1 MNLHLALSLNCFLQL
16 PFYFA
21 VIIEHSVNTPTCPDR
36 EIIYVRQPLVSI
48 ASLRIPTRRKVT
60 VNDVREVFRPVD
72 GPEGQ
77 ADRQKL
83 PAPSDDG

>member
-1 MNLHLALSLNCFLQL
+1 MKLHLALSLSSFLQL
-16 PFYFA
+16 PFYLA

-36 EIIYVRQPLVSI
+36 EIIYVRQSLVAV
-48 ASLRIPTRRKVT
+48 ASLRVPTRRKVT

-77 ADRQKL
+77 TDR
-83 PAPSDDG
+83 